1 MDHDVQKQAL
11 GTRKCDFLDVVLPT
25 AAHALL
31 RRKFL
36 IIVIVVVKR
45 TGFNTSRNFANRIEN
60 ASFALA
66 RFTMISLGHT
76 AVKYSLVGF

>member
-11 GTRKCDFLDVVLPT
+11 GTRKCDLLDVVLPT

-31 RRKFL
+31 RRNFL
-36 IIVIVVVKR
+36 IIVIIMVKR
-45 TGFNTSRNFANRIEN
+45 TGFNTSRKVANRIEN
-60 ASFALA
+60 ASFTLA